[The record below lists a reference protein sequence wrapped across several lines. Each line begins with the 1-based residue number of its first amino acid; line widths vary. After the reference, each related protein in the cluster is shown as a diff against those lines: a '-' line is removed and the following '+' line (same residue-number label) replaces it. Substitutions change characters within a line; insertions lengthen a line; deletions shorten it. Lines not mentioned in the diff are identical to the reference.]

1 MHGPLL
7 LWWVYCLFFKPLFPD
22 YYVPIIPQAFPRCV
36 SVISSERQ
44 KREGERGLPVFEL
57 GKEKEAKKA
66 TLAQLLSWVGAWV
79 PARTRGSLCCF
90 SLFGWELERAGDWL
104 WRGSRQE
111 KEKEKQAERVKQG
124 ELAACRVTAD
134 KQSKT
139 TLTLTGICQANRSYF
154 YRRLFAYILTKNPG
168 LDLISLKCNEKYHFS
183 TPLPPFLHVFS
194 RHSCAESCI
203 SKISWPLVG
212 FKIVLF
218 SAALPGCSLFL

>member
-1 MHGPLL
+1 MSPLFL
-7 LWWVYCLFFKPLFPD
+7 QKGRRGREKGVCLSLSWGGRKKQKKPLWLSCSAGWVHGYLHAPG
-22 YYVPIIPQAFPRCV
+22 VPCAASPYLAGSW
-36 SVISSERQ
+36 SVPGIGC
-44 KREGERGLPVFEL
+44 GE
-57 GKEKEAKKA
+57 EA
-66 TLAQLLSWVGAWV
+66 G
-79 PARTRGSLCCF
+79 RR
-90 SLFGWELERAGDWL
+90 R
-104 WRGSRQE
+104 RRRSRQ
-111 KEKEKQAERVKQG
+111 RVKQG